1 MINKKALIEKSYEMA
16 AWAFIILFFAALVVN
31 AIFE

>member
-1 MINKKALIEKSYEMA
+1 MNKEILKQIGYEIA
-16 AWAFIILFFAALVVN
+16 AKAFIILFFAALFAN